1 MQKTG
6 LKNGNIFVIRICKWI
21 CLFNS
26 SYLDARVLKWAKIL
40 IIISERN
47 KKNDVTFLRFI
58 YDTIILNVLETKPKK
73 LYSLLSDIFFGIIY
87 SAYQNHPLSVYII
100 RPGTPYTSIL
110 LSPSGEGSSQ
120 RVDVYKKPGV
130 EETKKGR
137 EERGRGRRDSRL
149 NQRAKYKKG
158 RRWKIEGNEALC
170 EKAAVAARYR
180 SLASHSTLRI
190 RDIMLEC

>member
-110 LSPSGEGSSQ
+110 LSPSGEGSSGCVQ
-120 RVDVYKKPGV
+120 KTG
-130 EETKKGR
+130 G
-137 EERGRGRRDSRL
+137 G
-149 NQRAKYKKG
+149 
-158 RRWKIEGNEALC
+158 GNE
-170 EKAAVAARYR
+170 KRARR
-180 SLASHSTLRI
+180 KRPGKKRLPAESTGEI
-190 RDIMLEC
+190 

>member
-40 IIISERN
+40 IIICERN
-47 KKNDVTFLRFI
+47 KKKDVTFLRFI
-58 YDTIILNVLETKPKK
+58 YDTIILNVLETKPKNF
-73 LYSLLSDIFFGIIY
+73 YSLLSDIFFGIIY

-110 LSPSGEGSSQ
+110 LSLSGEGSNQ

-130 EETKKGR
+130 EETKKR
-137 EERGRGRRDSRL
+137 ARRKRPGKKRL
-149 NQRAKYKKG
+149 PA
-158 RRWKIEGNEALC
+158 E
-170 EKAAVAARYR
+170 
-180 SLASHSTLRI
+180 STGEI
-190 RDIMLEC
+190 